1 MMGLKW
7 QDLVIICQFSPWTI
21 CTQIVVLVLPVKCS
35 AVLTSNYPVVGCG
48 FAWKKALKILEKSNV
63 LCFGKAAKRS
73 HCFLPERRPGII
85 GTGRDSSMFCL
96 ELPGLEISP
105 GCLVRCRAVPA
116 ASGTSSTRPDASLK
130 FHGLLLLLNP
140 AGQLFSYV
148 TFAPSLSSST
158 TSCLTLM

>member
-1 MMGLKW
+1 MCQCEPLVMGLKW

-48 FAWKKALKILEKSNV
+48 FAWKKALKSLEKSNV

-73 HCFLPERRPGII
+73 HCFLHERRPGII

-96 ELPGLEISP
+96 ELPGWKKAWRSRLAALCGAVQCRQPRAPPVP
-105 GCLVRCRAVPA
+105 GRTP
-116 ASGTSSTRPDASLK
+116 P
-130 FHGLLLLLNP
+130 
-140 AGQLFSYV
+140 
-148 TFAPSLSSST
+148 
-158 TSCLTLM
+158 